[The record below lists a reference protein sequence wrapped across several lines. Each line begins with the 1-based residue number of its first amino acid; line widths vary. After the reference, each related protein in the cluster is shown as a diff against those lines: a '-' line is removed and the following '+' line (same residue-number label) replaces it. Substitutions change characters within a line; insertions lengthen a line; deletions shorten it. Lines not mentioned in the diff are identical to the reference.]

1 MRGMMRLLLLFCL
14 CVPAVF
20 AAEEKGFSQRLRAED
35 YKAAGL
41 DKLSDEERAKLDA
54 LVAAQTKPVLQVK
67 SAAAPAKPVLI
78 RGKIAGVMSGWN
90 EGTVLTFEDGR
101 RWQVLSE
108 GNYRA
113 APVRRS
119 PAAELFPLSDGTY
132 IMTVNTVPRRVHVK
146 LVTEP
151 ADEKK

>member
-1 MRGMMRLLLLFCL
+1 MRGMMRFLLAVCL
-14 CVPAVF
+14 CVTAVSG
-20 AAEEKGFSQRLRAED
+20 AEEKGFSQRLSADD

-41 DKLSDEERAKLDA
+41 EKLNDEERARLDV
-54 LVAAQTKPVLQVK
+54 LVAAQAKPVQPVT
-67 SAAAPAKPVLI
+67 AAGAAKPVLI
-78 RGKIAGVMSGWN
+78 RGKIAGVMSGWT

-151 ADEKK
+151 AAEKK